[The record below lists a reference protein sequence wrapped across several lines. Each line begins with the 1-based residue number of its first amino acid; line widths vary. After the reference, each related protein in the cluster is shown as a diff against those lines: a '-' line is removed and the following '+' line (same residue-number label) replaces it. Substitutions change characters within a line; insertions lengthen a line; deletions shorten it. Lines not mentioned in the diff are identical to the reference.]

1 MTPDGRFLPRLL
13 TAREAT
19 SSHTVS
25 STVEHDADHSPI
37 VTVVVIQ
44 PAVVLI
50 RTIKHKNRDA
60 LLTIGCAED

>member
-1 MTPDGRFLPRLL
+1 
-13 TAREAT
+13 
-19 SSHTVS
+19 
-25 STVEHDADHSPI
+25 